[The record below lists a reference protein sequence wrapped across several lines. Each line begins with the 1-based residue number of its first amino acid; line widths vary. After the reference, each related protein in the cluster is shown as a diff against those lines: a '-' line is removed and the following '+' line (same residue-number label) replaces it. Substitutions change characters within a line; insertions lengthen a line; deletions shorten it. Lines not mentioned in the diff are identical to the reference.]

1 METQIR
7 SRQIFMREC
16 HFFGAQRLAVQGFET
31 PFRNFS
37 NIAILLF
44 FNTFYNKFVIA
55 LFLLNVYRALA
66 RYLLNPIR

>member
-1 METQIR
+1 MR

-16 HFFGAQRLAVQGFET
+16 HFFGAGRLVTRGAET
-31 PFRNFS
+31 PFGDFV

-44 FNTFYNKFVIA
+44 FNIFYNKFVIA
-55 LFLLNVYRALA
+55 LLLLNVYRALA